1 MQISTNSVVTID
13 YKVSDIDNNLVDP
26 GQEPIV
32 FLHGAGG
39 IFPKIE
45 AALLGKSVGDALEVR
60 LEPADAFGEYDEE
73 QLVVEPLES
82 LPAGAEVGMQLEARG
97 PQGSR
102 ILTISAIEDGK
113 AVLDGNHP
121 LAGMALTFACT
132 VSDVR
137 AATAEEI
144 EHGHAHGEGGHHH

>member
-1 MQISTNSVVTID
+1 MQISANTVVTID
-13 YKVSDIDNNLVDP
+13 YKVSDTDNNLVDP

-32 FLHGAGG
+32 FLHGTGG

-45 AALLGKSVGDALEVR
+45 AALLGKSVGDALEIA
-60 LEPADAFGEYDEE
+60 LEPADAFGDYNDDN
-73 QLVVEPLES
+73 LIVEALS
-82 LPAGAEVGMQLEARG
+82 NLPAGAEVGMQLEAHSAEGTRL
-97 PQGSR
+97 
-102 ILTISAIEDGK
+102 LTITSIEDGK
-113 AVLDGNHP
+113 VVLDGNHP
-121 LAGMALTFACT
+121 LAGVSLVFACT

>member
-1 MQISTNSVVTID
+1 MQISANTVVTID
-13 YKVSDIDNNLVDP
+13 YKVSDTDNNLVDP

-32 FLHGAGG
+32 FLHGTGG

-45 AALLGKSVGDALEVR
+45 AALLGKSVGDALEIA
-60 LEPADAFGEYDEE
+60 LEPADAFGDYNDDN
-73 QLVVEPLES
+73 LIVEALS
-82 LPAGAEVGMQLEARG
+82 NLPAGAEVGMQLEAHSAEGARM
-97 PQGSR
+97 
-102 ILTISAIEDGK
+102 LTITSIEDGK
-113 AVLDGNHP
+113 VVLDGNHP
-121 LAGMALTFACT
+121 LAGVSLVFACT